1 MRLLCTYI
9 YIVYI
14 YTYNPHTYTYTYFHH
29 EISGFEALHPTV
41 LFMSLREICIKF
53 AHELIQDAIS
63 SAFQKESYWWF
74 PEIRVPLVIIH
85 FERWDFP
92 LSTLQLLGDPHD
104 YGNPHIILNHVIFI
118 HQQPSLNLHNHSPM
132 TMETPIYIIIPLWNT
147 VHIPLNPYWLFL
159 MMINDGYLME
169 IPHVFPL
176 LTIIYHI
183 TTMC

>member
-1 MRLLCTYI
+1 MKFFRFRSI
-9 YIVYI
+9 ASQR
-14 YTYNPHTYTYTYFHH
+14 PFHEPPWNLYQVRSWTH
-29 EISGFEALHPTV
+29 SRCNFFSISE
-41 LFMSLREICIKF
+41 
-53 AHELIQDAIS
+53 
-63 SAFQKESYWWF
+63 ESYWWF

-104 YGNPHIILNHVIFI
+104 YGNPHIILNHVIFTII

-132 TMETPIYIIIPLWNT
+132 TMETPVYNIIPLWNT

-183 TTMC
+183 TTMY